1 MRLPLGQNIL
11 MLVIFLLVAGTPLSA
26 QLRTGRFNM
35 QQSQGSNVS
44 YDSQGR
50 PVKNTGGKDS
60 LQKRDRFADSITIF
74 YRYFDSTRVRTID
87 SSINDFT
94 ARFPLPAY
102 YHNLGN
108 YATAAQSY
116 FFNPLMKP
124 GFDAG
129 FHQYDIYQYTLEGTR
144 FFQTTRP

>member
-26 QLRTGRFNM
+26 QLRTA
-35 QQSQGSNVS
+35 GSTCSRARV
-44 YDSQGR
+44 QMFHMTAR
-50 PVKNTGGKDS
+50 PPCKNTGGKDS
-60 LQKRDRFADSITIF
+60 LQKRTFADSITIF

-94 ARFPLPAY
+94 ARFPYPY

-108 YATAAQSY
+108 MPLPP
-116 FFNPLMKP
+116 NPIFIP
-124 GFDAG
+124 D
-129 FHQYDIYQYTLEGTR
+129 ETR
-144 FFQTTRP
+144 F